1 MRKIF
6 NLSFAGVFLFLLLI
20 STSCDKI
27 KDAAS
32 FDIEPTFT
40 SMLECKV
47 PAILNVTTTAVYSA
61 STVIDPRSDSKVNI
75 YLNSIQGYEIK
86 SITATV
92 TGLSFPSIN
101 LISGDLVLKNYNREI
116 KWSLKNEL
124 MTVGKV
130 LTLTNDKDQL
140 TQLAQSFKDGQ
151 EIGVI
156 STGMADRSDISFT
169 VKLEIK
175 TKASVKLL

>member
-6 NLSFAGVFLFLLLI
+6 KLSFVVVLFSLLFT

-27 KDAAS
+27 KDAS
-32 FDIEPTFT
+32 TFDIEPAFT

-47 PAILNVTTTAVYSA
+47 PAILNVTNTAVYSGSA
-61 STVIDPRSDSKVNI
+61 VIDPRSDSKVNV

-86 SITATV
+86 SITATI
-92 TGLSFPSIN
+92 TSLSRNSIT
-101 LISGDLVLKNYNREI
+101 LISGDLILKNFNREI

-124 MTVGKV
+124 LSVGKT

-140 TQLAQSFKDGQ
+140 NLLSQSLKDGQ

-156 STGMADRSDISFT
+156 STGVADFSDISFT
-169 VKLEIK
+169 IKIEIKAKAEVKLI
-175 TKASVKLL
+175 